1 MIYVQRQYEYLTH
14 DIFGVHQ
21 YEVKKFANQEHFL
34 RIISPD
40 FASTTY
46 VVGSL
51 TAPEQEVI
59 ELLLLI
65 HTLSLQPHRKVILF
79 SPYFGYQRQDAF
91 LEKSSVGVIFAL
103 QLLQAVKLDSV
114 CTVDIHNAQIQQQ
127 TLLPIKSY
135 TTEALYDQ
143 DLATFLSKG
152 FTFVFPD
159 RGAQIRYDWVLQK
172 YAHVQSAFFSKE
184 RKNDLLVFECSQG
197 KVSKKVIIFDDILD
211 SGQTLIQLCTMLR
224 QMGVQEIVIFITHG
238 FFHGTAWHDLWALSV
253 KAIFCTDS
261 IPAVRKINHDRIYQ
275 RSIKIFLQN
284 FV

>member
-114 CTVDIHNAQIQQQ
+114 LTLDLHNTKIEQQ

-135 TTEALYDQ
+135 TTEPLYDQ
-143 DLATFLSKG
+143 DLAVFLSKG

-159 RGAQIRYDWVLQK
+159 HGAQVRYDWVIQK
-172 YAHVQSAFFSKE
+172 YGHVQTAFFIKE
-184 RKNDLLVFECSQG
+184 RKNDLLFFEHYQG
-197 KVSKKVIIFDDILD
+197 KISKKIIIFDDILD
-211 SGQTLIQLCTMLR
+211 SGQTLIQLCTILK
-224 QMGVQEIVIFITHG
+224 QMGVEEIVIFITHG
-238 FFHGTAWHDLWALSV
+238 FFHGKGWHDLWAFPV
-253 KAIFCTDS
+253 KALFCTNS
-261 IPAVRKINHDRIYQ
+261 IPAADKINHDRIYQ